1 MPRPSLLRSIRLALA
16 LGVVIGAGFG
26 VWFVVSIWGWKWA
39 ALGGL
44 GGAIFGVI
52 SSFDA
57 LILGPAR
64 DIRAGRP
71 PKVGPFRGGFSC
83 VLATLACFV
92 AGFYAWGHLEF
103 RCDRDGAGAVDSRR
117 IYPGWMGGGVAGE
130 QVWSGVTGV
139 WDGGPSRIVLIL
151 ADDTRGIVDDFGP
164 EYLEPVG
171 EWLKSSEPQLVYRS
185 DKLGFF
191 SPLFF
196 MLSVVVGMLGVWQL
210 QRGLRELREQFA
222 RGAISWS

>member
-1 MPRPSLLRSIRLALA
+1 MLRSIRLALA
-16 LGVVIGAGFG
+16 LGVVIGAAFG
-26 VWFVVSIWGWKWA
+26 VWFVVEIWGREWA
-39 ALGGL
+39 MLGGI

-57 LILGPAR
+57 LIPGPPR

-71 PKVGPFRGGFSC
+71 PKVGPFRGGISC
-83 VLATLACFV
+83 VIAAIACFV
-92 AGFYAWGHLEF
+92 GGFYAWGHVEF
-103 RCDRDGAGAVDSRR
+103 RCNRDAAGVVDCRR
-117 IYPGWMGGGVAGE
+117 TVHGWIGGGVTGE

-171 EWLKSSEPQLVYRS
+171 QWLKSNEPVLVYRS

-196 MLSVVVGMLGVWQL
+196 VLSVVVAVLGFFQL
-210 QRGLRELREQFA
+210 RRGLRELRAQIA
-222 RGAISWS
+222 RGAISWRTAD